1 MKPTRTDLTFQAG
14 RRIDFCMAG
23 TIRTKQVCPKCK
35 GKFQGEPLHCS
46 ACLTIP
52 TRYFLDVPWKGERLK
67 IYSGKDGHPIAHWE
81 GADRLINAIRH
92 EIDQGKFDPKEYQAR
107 ELRSLLFSNY
117 CKAWIIRQGNRQERG
132 DISAGYLRKIKGYAN
147 KYFVPF
153 FQQRS
158 IRDIREGLIEDFR
171 ESLPANLSSKTVR
184 NILGVLNKIFRDAYR
199 RRDIVYL
206 PELPKIECAE
216 PVTRW
221 ITREEQE
228 IILGHIK
235 SSMVRAFVL
244 FLMKQGCRPGEARA
258 LRWEDVDFRNDIVI
272 IRAAMDEGKY
282 RSSTKEK
289 EVRYLPLHPE
299 IKQVLRG
306 LPRDLAGFVFVYGGK
321 PLRHGLIWEH
331 WNEAAKA
338 AEINI
343 SLYEGTRHSFASQ
356 AINLGKSR
364 AKIGKFLG
372 HKSPKSTDRYAKLV
386 TESLR
391 EIWEDEKLSPKTVPR
406 LSPPTKS

>member
-1 MKPTRTDLTFQAG
+1 MSPRKTDLTFEGG
-14 RRIDFCMAG
+14 RRIDLCMAG

-35 GKFQGEPLHCS
+35 GKFQGEPLQCPI
-46 ACLTIP
+46 CLTIP

-67 IYSGKDGHPIAHWE
+67 IYSGKDGHANAHWE

-92 EIDQGKFDPKEYQAR
+92 EIDQGKFNPKEYQAR
-107 ELRSLLFSNY
+107 ELKSLNFINY
-117 CKAWIIRQGNRQERG
+117 CKAWLIRQGKRQERG
-132 DISAGYLRKIKGYAN
+132 DISAGYFRKIRGYIDN
-147 KYFVPF
+147 YFVPF
-153 FQQRS
+153 FQQKS
-158 IRDIREGLIEDFR
+158 IRDIREGLLEDFR
-171 ESLPANLSSKTVR
+171 ESLPTNLGLKTVR
-184 NILGVLNKIFRDAYR
+184 NILGALNKIFRDAYR
-199 RRDIVYL
+199 RKDIVYL
-206 PELPKIECAE
+206 PELPRVDSGE

-221 ITREEQE
+221 ITREDQE
-228 IILGHIK
+228 RILGHIK
-235 SSMVRAFVL
+235 SSMIKAFFI

-258 LRWEDVDFRNDIVI
+258 LRWENIDFRNDIVT

-299 IKQVLRG
+299 VKQVLRV
-306 LPRDLAGFVFVYGGK
+306 LPRDLAGFVFVHGGK

-331 WNEAAKA
+331 WNQASKA
-338 AEINI
+338 AGINLG
-343 SLYEGTRHSFASQ
+343 LYEGTRHSFASQ

-391 EIWEDEKLSPKTVPR
+391 EIWEDEKLSPESVPK
-406 LSPPTKS
+406 LSPKA